1 MKRLVLIL
9 AIFLVL
15 STGVRADEAVYQG
28 LSNFT
33 RVLDLIERNYVEEVD
48 SEELTESAI
57 EGMLRTLD
65 PYSAYLTPERFR
77 ELEIGTTGEFGGV
90 GMEVTVENGVLTVI
104 TPIEGTPAERAGIKP
119 RDKILEVDGTPT
131 KGLVVQEVVKLLRGP
146 RGSTV
151 DVTVQSEGDKEPR
164 VVTLTRDKIIV
175 KSVKPELL
183 PDGIAYIK
191 LSQFQDN
198 TSIELKQALTQLESN
213 NSGNLNGI
221 VLDLRNNPGGLLS
234 EAISVVDEFVDDGLI
249 VSVKGRYEGQ
259 SREHYATK
267 NGSYEEQPIVV
278 IVNDGS
284 ASASEVV
291 AEALQDSKRATIL
304 GTTTFGK
311 GSVQTIIKLE
321 DGAGLKLTTAKFYA
335 PSGRSISEVG
345 VTPDIVV
352 ENEEDIDKQLESAVK
367 IIKTSKAPG
376 SIPKG

>member
-1 MKRLVLIL
+1 MKRFVLI
-9 AIFLVL
+9 AVIFLFL
-15 STGVRADEAVYQG
+15 SAGVRADEAVYQG

-48 SEELTESAI
+48 SEQLTESAI

-77 ELEIGTTGEFGGV
+77 ELEIGTSGEFGGV
-90 GMEVTVENGVLTVI
+90 GMEVTVENGILTVI

-119 RDKILEVDGTPT
+119 RDQILEVNGTPT

-151 DVTVQSEGDKEPR
+151 NVTVKSEGDTEPR
-164 VVTLTRDKIIV
+164 VVTLTRDKIVV
-175 KSVKPELL
+175 KSVKPELM
-183 PDGIAYIK
+183 PGGIAYIK

-198 TSIELKQALTQLESN
+198 TSLELKQALAELESN
-213 NSGNLNGI
+213 NSGNLKGI

-267 NGSYEEQPIVV
+267 SGDYEEQPIVV

-304 GTTTFGK
+304 GTNTFGK

-345 VTPDIVV
+345 VTPDVVV
-352 ENEEDIDKQLESAVK
+352 ENEKDADKQLESALK
-367 IIKTSKAPG
+367 ILNTSKTPG
-376 SIPKG
+376 GVPKG

>member
-9 AIFLVL
+9 AIFIVL
-15 STGVRADEAVYQG
+15 STAGRADEAVYQS
-28 LSNFT
+28 LANFT

-57 EGMLRTLD
+57 QGMLRTLD

-77 ELEIGTTGEFGGV
+77 ELEIGTSGEFGGV
-90 GMEVTVENGVLTVI
+90 GMEVTVENGILTVI
-104 TPIEGTPAERAGIKP
+104 TPIEGTPAEAAGIKP
-119 RDKILEVDGTPT
+119 KDQILEVNGKST
-131 KGLVVQEVVKLLRGP
+131 KGMVVQEVVKLLRGP

-151 DVTVQSEGDKEPR
+151 DVTVKSVGDKEPR
-164 VVTLTRDKIIV
+164 VVTLTRDKIVV

-198 TSIELKQALTQLESN
+198 TSYELKQALTELKTN
-213 NSGNLNGI
+213 NNGNLKGI

-234 EAISVVDEFVDDGLI
+234 EAIQVVDEFVDDGLI
-249 VSVKGRYEGQ
+249 VSVKGRYQGQ

-267 NGSYEEQPIVV
+267 NGDYEKEPIVV

-291 AEALQDSKRATIL
+291 AEALQDSKRALIL
-304 GTTTFGK
+304 GTSTFGK

-321 DGAGLKLTTAKFYA
+321 DGSGLKLTTAKFYA
-335 PSGRSISEVG
+335 PSGRSINEVG
-345 VTPDIVV
+345 VTPDVVV
-352 ENEEDIDKQLESAVK
+352 ENEKDKDNQLESAVNM
-367 IIKTSKAPG
+367 IKTSKVPG
-376 SIPKG
+376 GIPKG